1 MTDIIRHTDVDI
13 FRQLAGKVFKDLHNG
28 YNLRKEMIDAL
39 HEATGIPIPQII
51 RDIEIHLR
59 EVMPDPMD
67 KVDGFRSGYFNA
79 MGDKMDRSSPKSMG
93 LTAEQGGPIENI
105 GFNDMFSP
113 KGAEIKGRVSSRG
126 DDVTMENVIRGG

>member
-1 MTDIIRHTDVDI
+1 MVVHDAFFIRPTDVDV

-51 RDIEIHLR
+51 KDIETHLR

-67 KVDGFRSGYFNA
+67 AVDGFRSGYYI
-79 MGDKMDRSSPKSMG
+79 DRNNPKSME
-93 LTAEQGGPIENI
+93 LPAEVGGPIENI

-113 KGAEIKGRVSSRG
+113 KGAEIKERVSSRG